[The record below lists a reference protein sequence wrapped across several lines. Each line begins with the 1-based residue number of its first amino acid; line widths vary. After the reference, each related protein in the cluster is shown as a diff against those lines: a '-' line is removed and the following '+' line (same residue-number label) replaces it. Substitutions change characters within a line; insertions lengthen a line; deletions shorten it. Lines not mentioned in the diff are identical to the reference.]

1 MSRAATAENVRTP
14 MRSKVKQLKPAL
26 RYDPILLAVV
36 LLLTMFGVVMVY
48 SASAVFASEKLHD
61 GLWFFKRQAVGA
73 ALGLAAMLGAMK
85 FGWKRLEA
93 LAVPLLLLSIGML
106 ILVHVPGLGHSAGG
120 ARRWL
125 KLGSFM
131 FQPSEIGKV
140 AYVLW
145 LARSLT
151 RKADKL
157 QTFSGGLLPH
167 LLMLGLF
174 AVLLLLEPDFGTTV
188 VIAALT
194 FALLFVAGT
203 RMSWLVGMV
212 LAAVPVALV
221 LVWRSPYRM
230 QRFLTF
236 LDPWADPHGR
246 GYQTVESLLGFGAG
260 GAFGVGL
267 GESHQKLF
275 FLPAAHTDFILSIV
289 GEELGFAGVACVIF
303 LFAMLAWRGVKAAH
317 AAPEAFACYA
327 ALGLVL
333 LFSFE
338 ALVNAGM
345 ALALLPTKGMALP
358 FLSYGMSHVV
368 STLWAAGILL
378 SISGG
383 PGGFLARAGG
393 GRR

>member
-1 MSRAATAENVRTP
+1 
-14 MRSKVKQLKPAL
+14 
-26 RYDPILLAVV
+26 
-36 LLLTMFGVVMVY
+36 
-48 SASAVFASEKLHD
+48 
-61 GLWFFKRQAVGA
+61 
-73 ALGLAAMLGAMK
+73 
-85 FGWKRLEA
+85 
-93 LAVPLLLLSIGML
+93 ML